1 MATRQRRAPDDDEG
15 GSPARTRAGDAFS
28 ILVIEI
34 FQLNG
39 LLTAAGDALARPWG
53 QTTARWQVL
62 AAVQDEPA
70 TVAQIARALHLA
82 RQSVQRVA
90 DLLVH
95 DGLAA
100 FEDNPGHR
108 RAKLMRLTS
117 LGRETLDGI
126 QAAQR
131 SWANAI
137 GREIGE
143 PDLRR
148 AGEVLDRLVLTLE
161 RRRVAAGRAVSG
173 LDPSSP

>member
-1 MATRQRRAPDDDEG
+1 MATRRRRAADDDDDARSG
-15 GSPARTRAGDAFS
+15 RTRAGDAFS

-39 LLTAAGDALARPWG
+39 LLTAAGDALAGPWG

-62 AAVQDEPA
+62 AAVQEEPA

-90 DLLVH
+90 DLLERE
-95 DGLAA
+95 GLTAY
-100 FEDNPGHR
+100 EDNPGHR
-108 RAKLMRLTS
+108 RAKLARLTTR
-117 LGRETLDGI
+117 GRETLEGI
-126 QAAQR
+126 QGAQR
-131 SWANAI
+131 VWANSI

-148 AGEVLDRLVLTLE
+148 AGEVLDRLLLALE
-161 RRRVAAGRAVSG
+161 RRRVAAGRPISG
-173 LDPSSP
+173 SDPRSP